1 MKPMRLVSLAALAA
15 VLWLG
20 LLTIPQPNAAFSS
33 LAQASASPTFVPT
46 VDLSDDPAFATPV
59 PIPTLSITITPSGS
73 RILPYVI
80 SPPPAGSDRL
90 VTIYD
95 VLPERFGRFSLP
107 RIYGSE
113 IRKEF
118 MYDVILMPDA
128 PLVIEYEKRNVP
140 VRYALSFR
148 YTRSEE
154 VAFQS
159 FHRSY
164 PSLPEWRGGI
174 FRTESL
180 TYLDSETAF
189 VYRDTDIL
197 SGSVALMQFRNVLVE
212 LIVGPVPSPATLDAF
227 GLSVEDIQAIFRDV
241 KAFMLRCPMLINCL
255 PAGE

>member
-1 MKPMRLVSLAALAA
+1 M
-15 VLWLG
+15 
-20 LLTIPQPNAAFSS
+20 
-33 LAQASASPTFVPT
+33 
-46 VDLSDDPAFATPV
+46 
-59 PIPTLSITITPSGS
+59 
-73 RILPYVI
+73 PYVI
-80 SPPPAGSDRL
+80 IPPPAGSDRL

-95 VLPERFGRFSLP
+95 ILPERFGRFSLP
-107 RIYGSE
+107 RIYGSQ

-128 PLVIEYEKRNVP
+128 PLVIEYEKQNVP
-140 VRYALSFR
+140 VRYALSFQ
-148 YTRSEE
+148 YERSEE
-154 VAFQS
+154 VAFHA

-241 KAFMLRCPMLINCL
+241 KLFLQHCPRLINCL
-255 PAGE
+255 PDGE